1 MNQRRL
7 VFGFVAMM
15 FVIAAVADEPNYGLG
30 SIASEADIAAKDT
43 LVDQDGDLLPAGSG
57 TASEGA
63 ILFAQRC
70 AACHGVNGE
79 GTDTP
84 AGVGPMLIAPDQK
97 GTKGIR
103 HLHFAT
109 TLFSFIHRAM
119 PMHLERS
126 LSVDEAYALT
136 AFLLYRNGI
145 IDEQQEMN
153 AETLRKV
160 VMPNRAAW
168 KPPPETVG

>member
-1 MNQRRL
+1 MNQCRL
-7 VFGFVAMM
+7 FFGS
-15 FVIAAVADEPNYGLG
+15 IATTICIGALADEPTYGLG
-30 SIASEADIAAKDT
+30 SIASDEEIAAMDT
-43 LVDQDGDLLPAGSG
+43 LVDQDGELLPAGSG
-57 TASEGA
+57 TAGEGA

-70 AACHGVNGE
+70 AACHGLNGE

-84 AGVGPMLIAPDQK
+84 AGVGPMLIAPEQK

-153 AETLRKV
+153 AETLREV
-160 VMPNRAAW
+160 IMPNRDAW
-168 KPPPETVG
+168 KPPPETAG